1 MINGKNLSFKYNI
14 YDDDGQVAGTV
25 IAIDGVDI
33 SIKNGEFVS
42 VLGHNGS
49 GKSTLAKL
57 FNVLLQADSG
67 ELEVAGMDAF
77 DEANTW
83 NIRQNA
89 GMVFQ
94 NPDNQLIASIVED
107 DVAFGPENLG
117 VEPKN
122 IVERVA
128 KALGLTNMLKHK
140 ERATNKL
147 SGGQKQRVGIAGVLA
162 MNPNCIILDEPTAM
176 LDPKGRAD
184 IISAIKDL
192 NEKGI
197 SIVLITHYMEEAIE
211 SDRIFLMNKGKIEM
225 VGTPREV
232 FSQVKMMKGLSLD
245 VPLATE
251 IAHFLKSEGYDI
263 ADDILSRDELVEA
276 ICRLS

>member
-1 MINGKNLSFKYNI
+1 MIKGEKLNFKYNN
-14 YDDDGQVAGTV
+14 YDENGNLTSST
-25 IAIDGVDI
+25 IAVKDVDI
-33 SIKNGEFVS
+33 NIKNGEFIS

-57 FNVLLQADSG
+57 FNVLLKPESG
-67 ELEVAGMDAF
+67 SLNVGGYDVYDEVH
-77 DEANTW
+77 TW

-117 VEPKN
+117 IEPKN
-122 IVERVA
+122 ILERVLS
-128 KALGLTNMLKHK
+128 ALKLTNMIKY
-140 ERATNKL
+140 RVRSTNKL

-176 LDPKGRAD
+176 LDPKGRKD
-184 IISAIKDL
+184 IIDGIKKL
-192 NEKGI
+192 NEEGI
-197 SIVLITHYMEEAIE
+197 TIILITHYMEEAIE
-211 SDRIFLMNKGKIEM
+211 SDRIFVMDHGEIRKI
-225 VGTPREV
+225 GSPREIFKDV
-232 FSQVKMMKGLSLD
+232 ELMKELRLD

-251 IAHFLKSEGYDI
+251 IAHFLRKEGVEI
-263 ADDILSRDELVEA
+263 DDNILNSKELVEA
-276 ICRLS
+276 ICQLQ